1 MKRKQRKHPF
11 DPAIQYFEERAAIYG
26 AIAVKSKNITCIA
39 ISARTWRDAAHAAAL
54 LRRAK

>member
-11 DPAIQYFEERAAIYG
+11 DPAIKYLEERAARYG
-26 AIAVKSKNITCIA
+26 AIAVKSKNINCIA

-54 LRRAK
+54 LRSAK